1 MNSPATKPEFPGPIG
16 LGTWK
21 MGESAS
27 AQALETHAVRHAL
40 NAGYRLIDTAEMY
53 GDGGA
58 ERVIGNA
65 LKTLGSAR
73 RSELFI
79 VSKVLPQNASRAG
92 TVRACEA
99 SIGRMGCDY
108 LDLYLLHWRGQHPFE
123 DTVEAF
129 AELTQ
134 RGLIR
139 NFGVSNFDVDDFS
152 DWRAAE
158 DAVGVPGSSLCNQ
171 VYYCLEARAIEF
183 DLLPWQRER
192 GIRTMAYAPLGSG
205 HLAQHRDLQRIGAER
220 GATAVQI
227 ALAWCIRTP
236 DVVAIP
242 KSVDPGRLDEN
253 LRAAELRLTAAEI
266 ARIDHVFRPPR
277 SKRPLATT

>member
-1 MNSPATKPEFPGPIG
+1 
-16 LGTWK
+16 

-27 AQALETHAVRHAL
+27 ARARELAAVTHALRV
-40 NAGYRLIDTAEMY
+40 GYRLIDTAEMY

-58 ERVIGNA
+58 ERVIGEV
-65 LKTLGSAR
+65 LGTFGRAR

-79 VSKVLPQNASRAG
+79 VSKVLPQNASHAG

-99 SIGRMGCDY
+99 SIRRMGCDY
-108 LDLYLLHWRGQHPFE
+108 LDLYLLHWRGQHPLE

-152 DWRAAE
+152 DWEGAE
-158 DAVGVPGSSLCNQ
+158 DAVGVSGSTQCNQ

-205 HLAQHRDLQRIGAER
+205 DLARHRELQRIGAER
-220 GATAVQI
+220 GATAAQI
-227 ALAWCIRTP
+227 ALAWCIRTS

-242 KSVDPGRLDEN
+242 KSVDPARLDEN
-253 LRAAELRLTAAEI
+253 LRAAGLQLTAAEI
-266 ARIDHVFRPPR
+266 ARIDHAFRPPR

>member
-1 MNSPATKPEFPGPIG
+1 MNSTAARLEFPGPIG

-27 AQALETHAVRHAL
+27 ARAREVAAVTHALR
-40 NAGYRLIDTAEMY
+40 AGYRLIDTAEMY

-58 ERVIGNA
+58 ERIVGEA
-65 LKTLGSAR
+65 LRAFGPAR
-73 RSELFI
+73 RAELFI
-79 VSKVLPQNASRAG
+79 VSKVLPQNASHAG
-92 TVRACEA
+92 TIRACEA
-99 SIGRMGCDY
+99 SIRRMGCDY
-108 LDLYLLHWRGQHPFE
+108 LDLFLLHWRGQHPFE

-129 AELTQ
+129 AELTR

-139 NFGVSNFDVDDFS
+139 HFGVSNFDVDDLS
-152 DWRAAE
+152 EWQGAE
-158 DAVGVPGSSLCNQ
+158 TAVGVAGATRCNQ
-171 VYYCLEARAIEF
+171 VYYCLESRAIEF
-183 DLLPWQRER
+183 DLLPWQREH
-192 GIRTMAYAPLGSG
+192 GMRTMAYAPLGSG
-205 HLAQHRDLQRIGAER
+205 DLADHRELQRIGAER
-220 GATAVQI
+220 GATAAQM

-253 LRAAELRLTAAEI
+253 LRAAEMRLTAAEL

-277 SKRPLATT
+277 TKRPLAMT